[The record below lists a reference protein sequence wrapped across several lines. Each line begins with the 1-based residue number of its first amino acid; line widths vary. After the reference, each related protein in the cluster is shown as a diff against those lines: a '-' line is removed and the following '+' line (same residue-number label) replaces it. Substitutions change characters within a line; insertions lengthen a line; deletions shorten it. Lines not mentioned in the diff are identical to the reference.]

1 MKSLFS
7 RRIRKCRSECRN
19 LLSQYLDGELDA
31 DKNGAVQAHLLTCV
45 VCRNDCEQL
54 RLVKTAVLRLA
65 VPKPPENNQRFSN
78 WSMPIQSRPRSLTT
92 DLLHARIQVPIP
104 IAGVGL
110 IVLMAAI
117 LMVVRTQSGNGSAQ
131 REASGVNTITRIV
144 EVPKEHIVT
153 RTVYVGQPRK
163 RHQLTPA
170 KHRVEPIAEPP
181 GISGI
186 ARGNSTPVIPS
197 YLEGF
202 RPPGDP
208 NLRVVKEREQ

>member
-1 MKSLFS
+1 MKTLFS
-7 RRIRKCRSECRN
+7 SRIRKCRSECRN
-19 LLSQYLDGELDA
+19 LLSQYLDGELDP
-31 DKNGAVQAHLLTCV
+31 DKNAAVQAHLLTCV

-65 VPKPPENNQRFSN
+65 VPKPPENNQWFSN
-78 WSMPIQSRPRSLTT
+78 WSMPIQSRPRSLIT

-110 IVLMAAI
+110 IVLMA
-117 LMVVRTQSGNGSAQ
+117 VRIQSGNGSAQ
-131 REASGVNTITRIV
+131 REASGVNTITRII

-163 RHQLTPA
+163 RKQLTPA
-170 KHRVEPIAEPP
+170 KLRVEPIAEAP
-181 GISGI
+181 GISRM
-186 ARGNSTPVIPS
+186 ARGNPAPVIPS

-202 RPPGDP
+202 RPPEDP